1 MGATKANLKLHDQ
14 LIDGNKVEVL
24 VSNPPKR
31 GAERGEKEKKEMDIS
46 KTAYAT
52 PKSKFNLVPRMVP
65 SAVTKKPLTTKKPEI
80 AAPAPTSAGDKKQE
94 KTSSSNN
101 GLSNAD
107 FRAKFLN

>member
-65 SAVTKKPLTTKKPEI
+65 SAVTKKPLTTKKSEI
-80 AAPAPTSAGDKKQE
+80 AAPAPAAGDKKQE
-94 KTSSSNN
+94 KTSSNN